1 MDTEFPLLKTQTN
14 ANYFVEIQDDLL
26 TNTRFADNNAELTE
40 LNRKMLS
47 VNKQA
52 A

>member
-1 MDTEFPLLKTQTN
+1 METGFPALRSETT

-26 TNTRFADNNAELTE
+26 TNTRFADTNAELTE

-47 VNKQA
+47 IDK
-52 A
+52 